1 MKPFDLH
8 AALAGE
14 PVRLRGGYKA
24 HVIGK
29 IPNNLTYDDNEP
41 IDYPL
46 VGIVL
51 DENGYLT
58 DAEVHWTINGS
69 GYKEDNPHDSDI
81 IGMWEDVIDLKDL
94 PKAFMPKKGETY
106 YYIHPHE
113 TNFYLDIH
121 ETTCNN
127 CRFDEILSDTGN
139 CFRTREDVQKWLNF
153 MESMKE

>member
-69 GYKEDNPHDSDI
+69 GYEEGNLHDSDI
-81 IGMWEDVIDLKDL
+81 IGMWEDVIDPKDL
-94 PKAFMPKKGETY
+94 PKPFKPKLGEY
-106 YYIHPHE
+106 YYRI
-113 TNFYLDIH
+113 TSKTI
-121 ETTCNN
+121 
-127 CRFDEILSDTGN
+127 FDTLNIREKRYSDPEYDDKAVNQGN
-139 CFRTREDVQKWLNF
+139 CFRTREDAQKWLNF